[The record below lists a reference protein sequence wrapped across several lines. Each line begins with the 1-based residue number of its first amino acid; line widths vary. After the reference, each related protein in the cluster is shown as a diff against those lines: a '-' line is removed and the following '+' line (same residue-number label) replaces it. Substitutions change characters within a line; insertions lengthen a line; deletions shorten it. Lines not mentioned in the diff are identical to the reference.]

1 MTRRTDGPFPIWE
14 ILPGQLF
21 QRGKLHG
28 MAAERK
34 REGLMHYGIT
44 ACYAMAPTTPDP
56 DQLLWYGYSQAGRR
70 EWHCRYQHMP
80 IPDGLLK
87 MDLLPVSAELAQE
100 IREGGTVLT
109 MCNAGRNRSGLLSA
123 LIVRELTGLPGAAAM
138 AVVRHHRPNAIANPH
153 FERFLEGL
161 S

>member
-1 MTRRTDGPFPIWE
+1 MVGVTRRTDGPFVIYE

-28 MAAERK
+28 MPDEKKVA
-34 REGLMHYGIT
+34 GLNHYGIT
-44 ACYAMAPTTPDP
+44 RCHALAPTAPDP
-56 DQLLWYGYSQAGRR
+56 ELNKWHWYTHQT
-70 EWHCRYQHMP
+70 M
-80 IPDGLLK
+80 PDGLLK
-87 MDLLPVSAELAQE
+87 FDLLPVAVELARH
-100 IREGGTVLT
+100 IDGGGTVLT

-161 S
+161 E